1 MPWKPLRPPR
11 VLYVSFI
18 PNRKGPAMRMTNCT
32 VLVLALLVS
41 GCGESGEP
49 QQKARSIAVRS
60 AEQNALHK
68 LSPDMLK
75 IGLRRALYDS
85 GRTCQTVTE
94 AGYVQ
99 EYGNLSMWTPSC
111 KSGRSYAIFVGP
123 DGSAQTRDCREMET
137 LRLPACKISKAP
149 KP

>member
-1 MPWKPLRPPR
+1 
-11 VLYVSFI
+11 
-18 PNRKGPAMRMTNCT
+18 MRLA
-32 VLVLALLVS
+32 VFASLGLALSISACGDS
-41 GCGESGEP
+41 GDTQP
-49 QQKARSIAVRS
+49 KTKSIQVRS
-60 AEQNALHK
+60 AEQNALHE

-99 EYGNLSMWTPSC
+99 EYGNLSMWTASC

-123 DGSAQTRDCREMET
+123 DGSAQVRDCAELET
-137 LRLPACKISKAP
+137 LRLPACKIAKAA
-149 KP
+149 KPGG

>member
-1 MPWKPLRPPR
+1 
-11 VLYVSFI
+11 
-18 PNRKGPAMRMTNCT
+18 MRLA
-32 VLVLALLVS
+32 VFASLGLALSISACGDS
-41 GCGESGEP
+41 GDTQP
-49 QQKARSIAVRS
+49 KTKSIQVRS
-60 AEQNALHK
+60 AEQNALHE

-99 EYGNLSMWTPSC
+99 EYGNLSMWSARC

-123 DGSAQTRDCREMET
+123 DGSAQVRNCQEMEP
-137 LRLPACKISKAP
+137 LKLPACTIARKP
-149 KP
+149 KSQAS